1 MQILKSEKFQKEY
14 NEFNSIIKNIT
25 NEEVKKDLENDLSL
39 LVKSI
44 KFIDQ
49 LHSELGFRKTF
60 PGEIEDNR
68 LKIVEIRK
76 RLLRRIKEWNAQS
89 N

>member
-1 MQILKSEKFQKEY
+1 MQILKSERFQKEY
-14 NEFNSIIKNIT
+14 SEFNSAIKNVT
-25 NEEVKKDLENDLSL
+25 NLEVKKDLEKDLSL

-44 KFIDQ
+44 TLIDQ

-60 PGEIEDNR
+60 PGEIEENR
-68 LKIVEIRK
+68 AKIVEIRK
-76 RLLRRIKEWNAQS
+76 RLLRRIKEWDCQS